1 MKPLKA
7 WIKNPL
13 ALLFK
18 TFLPISTVNI
28 HFYKKQYC
36 HFSKKKKKKGKMS

>member
-7 WIKNPL
+7 WIKTPL

-18 TFLPISTVNI
+18 TFLPISAVQ
-28 HFYKKQYC
+28 YPYLQKQYC
-36 HFSKKKKKKGKMS
+36 HFSKRGKIS